1 MFINSR
7 PCSEKHSPNTAAF
20 SHAVCRKVQAWAA
33 WLRPLSCSRRV
44 KSKCKYWSSAQQMR
58 SNDLRNMHVSTVRAK
73 TVICAAQDKGKVENT
88 NRKHVNCSV
97 VFLKGQ

>member
-1 MFINSR
+1 
-7 PCSEKHSPNTAAF
+7 
-20 SHAVCRKVQAWAA
+20 
-33 WLRPLSCSRRV
+33 
-44 KSKCKYWSSAQQMR
+44 MR